1 MGGLSS
7 RGTMPDRASATQSP
21 RPDEGDGLIETIL
34 ILDDRP
40 IELDAHL
47 ARLTASALAVY
58 GEEPP
63 DARELVLANAR
74 GGSIGR
80 MRLTLEPMR
89 GGGFDAYVVVA
100 PLDPNNVFPTG
111 DFCSTLSTMS
121 VDRGYGEHKWAD
133 RALLTRAEAA
143 AGPGD
148 VPLLVRSDG
157 TVLETSRT
165 NLFIV
170 RDGELVTPPL
180 DGSILPGIARAHVL
194 EVAREIGVEAAER
207 VFDAATLLAADE
219 VFLTNSLRG
228 VEPIKAIDGE
238 PIAAEGPLTKTLA
251 AGLRDR
257 WFGPG
262 L

>member
-1 MGGLSS
+1 MA
-7 RGTMPDRASATQSP
+7 DRASAIQSP
-21 RPDEGDGLIETIL
+21 RPDAGDGLIETIL

-47 ARLTASALAVY
+47 ARLAASTRLVY
-58 GEEPP
+58 GEDPP
-63 DARELVLANAR
+63 DPRELGDLVLGNAR

-80 MRLTLEPMR
+80 MRLTLEPLR

-100 PLDPNNVFPTG
+100 ALDPNNVFPTG
-111 DFCSTLSTMS
+111 DFCSTLSTMR

-133 RALLTRAEAA
+133 RALLSRAEAA

-148 VPLLVRSDG
+148 VPLLVRDDG

-165 NLFIV
+165 NVFIV
-170 RDGELVTPPL
+170 AGGELVTPPL
-180 DGSILPGIARAHVL
+180 DGAILPGIARGHVL
-194 EVAREIGVEAAER
+194 EVAREIGIEAGER
-207 VFDAATLLAADE
+207 SFDAAALLAADE

-238 PIAAEGPLTKTLA
+238 PIAVEGPLTRTLA

-262 L
+262 I